1 MKAVVLQ
8 SGYLP
13 WLGYF
18 DLIDQA
24 DVFIFFD
31 DVQWTIRDWRNR
43 NRVRTAQG
51 WTWLTAPVKLE
62 KPYYEYDIKDIK
74 IDNSGSWQEKHLGT
88 LQTWYK
94 KAPYF
99 DEAYPLFDTILSK
112 KQELV
117 VDLNY
122 ELVFAICNY
131 LELKETR
138 FLFSQEMNTCKK
150 LKKTERLLCV
160 LEKIAGVTTYISG
173 TSAKSYLEESKF
185 KGMGI
190 KVEWHNYRHPYYC
203 QNTWGSNV
211 FIQYLSIVDL
221 LFNHGKESLEIL
233 SGRKIIEMPE
243 HIKIMLPDEYK
254 ES

>member
-8 SGYLP
+8 SGYIP

-18 DLIDQA
+18 DLMNQA
-24 DVFIFFD
+24 DVFVFFD
-31 DVQWTIRDWRNR
+31 DIQWTTRDWRNR

-62 KPYYEYDIKDIK
+62 KPYYEYDIKDVK
-74 IDNSGSWQEKHLGT
+74 LDNSDNWQEKHLGT
-88 LQTWYK
+88 FRTWYK

-99 DEAYPLFDTILSK
+99 AEVYPLFDTILSK
-112 KQELV
+112 KQEFV

-122 ELVFAICNY
+122 ELIFAICNY
-131 LELKETR
+131 IELKKTR
-138 FLFSQEMNTCKK
+138 FLFSQETNFCKE

-160 LEKIAGVTTYISG
+160 LEEIGGVTTYMSG
-173 TSAKSYLEESKF
+173 TSAKLYLEENKF
-185 KGMGI
+185 KGKGI
-190 KVEWHNYRHPYYC
+190 KVEWHNYQHPYYR

-211 FIQYLSIVDL
+211 FIQYLSIIDL

-233 SGRKIIEMPE
+233 SGRRTIERPE
-243 HIKIMLPDEYK
+243 HIEIVPADEYRRT
-254 ES
+254 